1 MTIRPRAAR
10 NVRDLRTRLRDI
22 AAASHASTVAA
33 QQRSREALD
42 AERRALDEHLDTA
55 EHELLDARSVYDI
68 ETFDEDTG
76 VHRIAIAD
84 AAKRFDDDTTQT
96 KVSEAALRERARQLR
111 SAEKLVERLEQG
123 VAVREAANE
132 QRANDDISA
141 PVSQIRAVRSLD
153 RSARRR

>member
-33 QQRSREALD
+33 QQRSQQALD

-55 EHELLDARSVYDI
+55 QHELLDARSVYDI

-84 AAKRFDDDTTQT
+84 AAKQFADDTTQT
-96 KVSEAALRERARQLR
+96 RISEAALRERARQLR
-111 SAEKLVERLEQG
+111 SAEKLVERLEHG
-123 VAVREAANE
+123 VSVREAANE

-141 PVSQIRAVRSLD
+141 
-153 RSARRR
+153 RRR

>member
-22 AAASHASTVAA
+22 AAASHANTVAA
-33 QQRSREALD
+33 QQRSLEALQ

-55 EHELLDARSVYDI
+55 ETELLEARSVFDI
-68 ETFDEDTG
+68 ESFEEDTG

-84 AAKRFDDDTTQT
+84 ASRQYDQDTTQT
-96 KVSEAALRERARQLR
+96 KLTEAQLRERSRQLR
-111 SAEKLVERLEQG
+111 SAEKLVERIEIG
-123 VAVREAANE
+123 IARREATAE

-141 PVSQIRAVRSLD
+141 RP
-153 RSARRR
+153 RR

>member
-55 EHELLDARSVYDI
+55 QHELLDARSIYDLQSV
-68 ETFDEDTG
+68 EEDTG

-84 AAKRFDDDTTQT
+84 AAKRFTEDTTQT
-96 KVSEAALRERARQLR
+96 QISEAALRERARQLR
-111 SAEKLVERLEQG
+111 SSEKLVEKLEQNL
-123 VAVREAANE
+123 AVRESAAE

-141 PVSQIRAVRSLD
+141 
-153 RSARRR
+153 RRR

>member
-22 AAASHASTVAA
+22 AAATHANTMAA
-33 QQRSREALD
+33 RERSLEALE

-55 EHELLDARSVYDI
+55 ESELLEARSVFDI
-68 ETFDEDTG
+68 ETFEEDTG

-84 AAKRFDDDTTQT
+84 ASKRVDEDTTQT
-96 KVSEAALRERARQLR
+96 KLSEAALRERARQLR
-111 SAEKLVERLEQG
+111 SAEKLVERIELG
-123 VAVREAANE
+123 VSQREATAE

-141 PVSQIRAVRSLD
+141 RP
-153 RSARRR
+153 RR

>member
-22 AAASHASTVAA
+22 AAASHANTVAA
-33 QQRSREALD
+33 RERSREALE

-55 EHELLDARSVYDI
+55 QHELLEARSVFDV
-68 ETFDEDTG
+68 ETFEEDTG

-84 AAKRFDDDTTQT
+84 AAKQFDQDTTQT
-96 KVSEAALRERARQLR
+96 QLSEAALRERARQLR
-111 SAEKLVERLEQG
+111 SSEKLVERLELGIAQ
-123 VAVREAANE
+123 REASAE

-141 PVSQIRAVRSLD
+141 RT
-153 RSARRR
+153 RR

>member
-55 EHELLDARSVYDI
+55 SHELLGARSIYDLEI
-68 ETFDEDTG
+68 VEEDTG
-76 VHRIAIAD
+76 VHRIAIDD
-84 AAKRFDDDTTQT
+84 AAKRFHEDTTQT
-96 KVSEAALRERARQLR
+96 QISEAALRERARQLR
-111 SAEKLVERLEQG
+111 SAEKLVEKIEHG
-123 VAVREAANE
+123 VAVREATNE

-141 PVSQIRAVRSLD
+141 
-153 RSARRR
+153 RRR

>member
-22 AAASHASTVAA
+22 AAASHANTVAA
-33 QQRSREALD
+33 RERSREALE

-55 EHELLDARSVYDI
+55 ENELLEARSVFDI
-68 ETFDEDTG
+68 ETFEEDTG

-84 AAKRFDDDTTQT
+84 ATKQLTDDTTQT
-96 KVSEAALRERARQLR
+96 QLSEAALRERARQLR
-111 SAEKLVERLEQG
+111 SSEKLVERLELG
-123 VAVREAANE
+123 VNRREATAE

-141 PVSQIRAVRSLD
+141 
-153 RSARRR
+153 RRR

>member
-22 AAASHASTVAA
+22 AAASHASTVAV

-42 AERRALDEHLDTA
+42 AERRALDQHLDTA

-84 AAKRFDDDTTQT
+84 AAKQFDDDTTQT
-96 KVSEAALRERARQLR
+96 KISEAALRERARQLR
-111 SAEKLVERLEQG
+111 SSEKLVERLEQG
-123 VAVREAANE
+123 IAVREAANE

-141 PVSQIRAVRSLD
+141 
-153 RSARRR
+153 RRR